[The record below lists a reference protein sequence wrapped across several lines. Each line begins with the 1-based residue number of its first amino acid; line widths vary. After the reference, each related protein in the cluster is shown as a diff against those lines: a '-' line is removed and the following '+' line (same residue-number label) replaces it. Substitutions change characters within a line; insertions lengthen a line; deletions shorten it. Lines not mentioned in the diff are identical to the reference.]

1 MDNKIDYAF
10 VTGREDT
17 RFKGY
22 VPRVNNKPHENSG
35 VTIGTGFDL
44 KEKTPEFLEKIG
56 LEPEVIDTLTRYLGV
71 SGAEAEALL
80 QTAPLKLD
88 SGTIMDIDKK
98 AKAYYTA
105 NIAGQYEKATG
116 FTKKFYDLS
125 PAQQTVIYSVG
136 FQYGSLSETPKFLNY
151 AVEGDWQG
159 MYKELMNFGDKY
171 KTRREA
177 EAEMLMKEINNPQ
190 NIQ

>member
-1 MDNKIDYAF
+1 MMTKLMRLLLLLIIGYSVWIETKSCLITNTKKTCLTKSLNVSWKAPLEKNQKRIDLYNMDNKINYAF

-17 RFKGY
+17 KFKGY

-80 QTAPLKLD
+80 QTAPLK
-88 SGTIMDIDKK
+88 
-98 AKAYYTA
+98 
-105 NIAGQYEKATG
+105 
-116 FTKKFYDLS
+116 
-125 PAQQTVIYSVG
+125 
-136 FQYGSLSETPKFLNY
+136 
-151 AVEGDWQG
+151 
-159 MYKELMNFGDKY
+159 
-171 KTRREA
+171 
-177 EAEMLMKEINNPQ
+177 
-190 NIQ
+190 